1 MGYAYT
7 SVPTFQDKKLLLEAH
22 AGDDYKLLEGKALQ
36 EDLVRQY
43 SDEHGE
49 DTYLEVPEYHLLKVK
64 FDSFTYDK
72 ERELLNSIAS
82 VNVWSSTFVVSMI
95 ILSSTYAFY
104 IHLKNE
110 LHSKRKT
117 LGTLNL
123 IGVSFKHVIQTYT
136 LFFMKLFASAYLTTT
151 LITTILG
158 SFKPNFKPDHRILSA
173 LFGLFF
179 LFITLIY
186 GIFIYNLLK
195 IRKNGFESMKSG
207 GLSFVKTKNLD
218 VSQVKKD
225 KHIIFLD
232 YRFNQPIDN
241 ITTGSTVTI
250 YDHIEPFV
258 TLDKAACQHRPSVI
272 MVKNF
277 LRFMT
282 K

>member
-207 GLSFVKTKNLD
+207 GLSFVKTKKLGCFT
-218 VSQVKKD
+218 SQKK
-225 KHIIFLD
+225 INTSSF
-232 YRFNQPIDN
+232 
-241 ITTGSTVTI
+241 
-250 YDHIEPFV
+250 
-258 TLDKAACQHRPSVI
+258 
-272 MVKNF
+272 
-277 LRFMT
+277 
-282 K
+282 